1 MNSDLWIDQLY
12 SDESLTDHITR
23 EDAERL
29 RSWSESYMA
38 GCDTEVEAS
47 RLMDAIRLLNRYVKE
62 GEPFDD
68 LFAALRANFMRTVSD
83 ASSIHPDAADVAL
96 ENLYPDDTASGD

>member
-1 MNSDLWIDQLY
+1 MNSEHWIDQLY
-12 SDESLTDHITR
+12 SDASLTDHITR

-38 GCDTEVEAS
+38 ECDTDVEAS

-68 LFAALRANFMRTVSD
+68 LFTALRANFMRTVTT
-83 ASSIHPDAADVAL
+83 ASSLHPDAADAAL
-96 ENLYPDDTASGD
+96 ENLYPDETATAD